1 RRESAPRALRLLEQR
16 ARGGRGVHLL
26 LTRSATSDKRKE
38 VTHEHHEKADRTPRR
53 TRAAPLRVGRRPDR
67 SGGTRTPGDLLQ
79 RSGPG
84 RIGAAPPADDRSTQ
98 ANAASRARPYGR
110 ALVFW
115 GAFTRNARRE
125 VREGGDHANAD
136 SCR

>member
-84 RIGAAPPADDRSTQ
+84 RVEPATPPAI
-98 ANAASRARPYGR
+98 ARPRRTIKQGPAIRPGPRLCVPSMSCDSEVKVLWGPGR
-110 ALVFW
+110 
-115 GAFTRNARRE
+115 R
-125 VREGGDHANAD
+125 D
-136 SCR
+136 